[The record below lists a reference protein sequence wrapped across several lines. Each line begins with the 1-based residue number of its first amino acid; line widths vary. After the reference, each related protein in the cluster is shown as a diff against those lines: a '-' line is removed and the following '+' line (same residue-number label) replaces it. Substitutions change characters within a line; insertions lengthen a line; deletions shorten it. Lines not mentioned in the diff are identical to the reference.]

1 MQSVTQLPHGER
13 GLETIPF
20 PSLAWFEKLAD
31 LMKQNRARQE
41 KLGYVDCVVAFTVL
55 DGGPNGSPWSAQ
67 VTFEEFEV
75 TDVREAD
82 AEDAER
88 ADFALE
94 ATLATWREM
103 IMSIARGGGRPDLE
117 HTLNYLSHPG
127 TPIYLRSDDPLR
139 RDMYFRFNQSLQE
152 FVNASGAFHTSFPTD
167 ADTAGSYDA
176 R

>member
-1 MQSVTQLPHGER
+1 MHSTTRTPHTER
-13 GLETIPF
+13 GLDTIPF
-20 PSLAWFEKLAD
+20 PSVAWFQRLAD
-31 LMKQNRARQE
+31 LMKQDRARHE
-41 KLGYVDCVVAFTVL
+41 KLGYVDCIVQFTVV
-55 DGGPNGSPWSAQ
+55 DGGPTGGPWAVQ
-67 VTFEEFEV
+67 VLFDEFEA

-82 AEDAER
+82 REDAER

-127 TPIYLRSDDPLR
+127 TPIYVRSDDPLR

-152 FVNASGAFHTSFPTD
+152 FVNASGSFHTSFPT
-167 ADTAGSYDA
+167 A